1 MINSKR
7 TVIVTGAAQG
17 IGYAFAER
25 LAADGWNVAIL
36 DMHGADQAAEKIVN
50 AGGKA
55 YGYDGNVVSPS
66 DWDAMLDDLVSKG
79 SEIHGLV
86 NNAALFSSLEMQE
99 FDQTDHDTWMRVME
113 VNTWGPFLA
122 SQKVYPFFKLGGG
135 GVIVNVAS
143 TSPMK
148 GVTGMPHY
156 VASKGAVIALTKSL
170 AKELGADN
178 VRVNA
183 IAPGFTLSDGI
194 MRNVEHVEKFREIGK
209 SSRSLKRDQQPVD
222 LVGAVSFLLG
232 DDSSFITGQT
242 IVVDGGAYFL

>member
-86 NNAALFSSLEMQE
+86 NNAV
-99 FDQTDHDTWMRVME
+99 T
-113 VNTWGPFLA
+113 
-122 SQKVYPFFKLGGG
+122 FFQFGD
-135 GVIVNVAS
+135 A
-143 TSPMK
+143 
-148 GVTGMPHY
+148 
-156 VASKGAVIALTKSL
+156 
-170 AKELGADN
+170 
-178 VRVNA
+178 
-183 IAPGFTLSDGI
+183 GI
-194 MRNVEHVEKFREIGK
+194 
-209 SSRSLKRDQQPVD
+209 
-222 LVGAVSFLLG
+222 
-232 DDSSFITGQT
+232 
-242 IVVDGGAYFL
+242 